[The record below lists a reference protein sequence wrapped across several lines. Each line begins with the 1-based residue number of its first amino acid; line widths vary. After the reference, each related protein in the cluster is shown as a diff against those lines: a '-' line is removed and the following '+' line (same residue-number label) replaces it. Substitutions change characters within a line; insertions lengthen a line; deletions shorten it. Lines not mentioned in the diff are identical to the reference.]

1 MKIILKENFETL
13 GKAGEIVKVADGY
26 ARNFLIPKGIAAEA
40 NLRNIKALE
49 HDKQN
54 IVRKAEKERKRH
66 ESLAASLSGVTCTIA
81 RRVGEQDKLFGSV
94 TAMDI
99 EEALLAQNVK
109 KLSSPSWVE
118 SCWIMSRCTVS
129 WKFCRSP
136 IFTARLIGGF
146 FPRSL
151 ISTIEMNPATS

>member
-109 KLSSPSWVE
+109 IDRKSIVLDEPIKAIGEFPIVIKLGAGV
-118 SCWIMSRCTVS
+118 
-129 WKFCRSP
+129 
-136 IFTARLIGGF
+136 TAEIKVNVV
-146 FPRSL
+146 P
-151 ISTIEMNPATS
+151 EQA

>member
-109 KLSSPSWVE
+109 IDRKSIVLDEPIKAIGEFPIVSKLGAGV
-118 SCWIMSRCTVS
+118 
-129 WKFCRSP
+129 
-136 IFTARLIGGF
+136 TAEIKVNVV
-146 FPRSL
+146 P
-151 ISTIEMNPATS
+151 EQA